1 MQYCLIPSRR
11 TLSMSNKTAITV
23 AKGDGIGPEIMEQT
37 LRILEEAGAALD
49 IEEIEIGKAVYE
61 RGCKTGIEN
70 SSWDSLRR
78 TKVFLKSPIT
88 TPQGGG
94 FKSLNVTVRKSLGLF
109 ANVRPCVAYAPYVE
123 TNFPAMDM
131 VIVRENEEDIYGGI
145 EYRHTQDAV
154 EAVKIITRQGSE
166 RIIRYAFEYA
176 RSNGRKKVTCMAKD
190 NIMKMAD
197 GLFHRVFDEIGE
209 EYPDIEKNFMII
221 DIGSAKIAAKPD
233 MFDVIVTENLYGDII
248 SDIAAEVTGSVGL
261 GGSSNVGTDF
271 GMFEAIH
278 GSAPDIAG
286 KGIAN
291 PSGLLLG
298 SIMMLTHIGQN
309 EVAERVHNAWLKT
322 IEDGIH
328 TGDIYRADQSKE
340 KVGTDAF
347 GRAVIA
353 RLGKKPEKMR
363 PVVYTKGGASGAM
376 KMPPLKPRVH
386 AKKDLIG
393 VDFFIDWDKGNAD
406 ALAKLVQPLE
416 CEGLKLD
423 SLSNRGTKVW
433 PDGQPETFCVDH
445 WRLRFMGNGKTTP
458 QNVIGLLSAVSPKLD
473 VIKVENLYNFDGK
486 PGFTAS
492 QGE

>member
-1 MQYCLIPSRR
+1 
-11 TLSMSNKTAITV
+11 MSNKTAITV
-23 AKGDGIGPEIMEQT
+23 AKGDGIGPEIMDQT
-37 LRILEEAGAALD
+37 LRILDEAGAALD

-78 TKVFLKSPIT
+78 TKVFLKAPIT

-109 ANVRPCVAYAPYVE
+109 ANVRPCVSYSPYVE
-123 TNFPAMDM
+123 THFPTMDM

-176 RSNGRKKVTCMAKD
+176 RCNGRKKVTCMAKD

-209 EYPDIEKNFMII
+209 DYPDIEKSFMII

-233 MFDVIVTENLYGDII
+233 QFDVIVTENLYGDII

-322 IEDGIH
+322 LEDGIH
-328 TGDIYRADQSKE
+328 TGDIYRAGESKE
-340 KVGTDAF
+340 KVGTEGF
-347 GRAVIA
+347 GKAVIA
-353 RLGKKPEKMR
+353 RLGKAPEKLK
-363 PVVYTKGGASGAM
+363 PVVYTTGKSGAM
-376 KMPPLKPRVH
+376 KMPPLKPRITQT
-386 AKKDLIG
+386 KDLIG
-393 VDFFIDWDKGNAD
+393 VDVFIDSQVGDPNK
-406 ALAKLVQPLE
+406 LAAIAKPLTAG
-416 CEGLKLD
+416 GLALD
-423 SLSNRGTKVW
+423 SISNRGTKVW

-445 WRLRFMGNGKTTP
+445 WRLRFMGGAGGVSH
-458 QNVIGLLSAVSPKLD
+458 QSVIALLNAFCTAKID
-473 VIKVENLYNFDGK
+473 FIKVEHLYNFDGK
-486 PGFTAS
+486 PGYTAS